1 MSIEITNLSNEE
13 SHRLTIESIETA
25 LLQLMQEHNLKE
37 ISVTQIVKR
46 AGVSRG
52 AFYRNYDTKEDVLR
66 AISKRHGKH
75 IYELLHAGADNIYA
89 PDYWAGMFAYARK
102 HHLYF
107 TALVQNQQEAILHE
121 AVSYVTAL
129 SRENLTEPPFSPYV
143 LSYMTGAISR
153 VFYDWI
159 AGGMIESP
167 QKMSEFLCVMT
178 RK

>member
-1 MSIEITNLSNEE
+1 MSIQVYNLSNED

-25 LLQLMQEHNLKE
+25 LLQLMQESSLKE

-52 AFYRNYDTKEDVLR
+52 AFYRNYETKEDVLR
-66 AISKRHGKH
+66 AISKCHGKH

-89 PDYWAGMFAYARK
+89 PDYWEGMFAYARK

-159 AGGMIESP
+159 AGGMKESP
-167 QKMSEFLCVMT
+167 QEMSEFLCVMT